1 MIHIP
6 AIQRSF
12 YSIQWRVRGYWKDS
26 GGVDGVEWT
35 TDLDFHMH
43 GGWHPGE
50 SWREETGRGIPLAV
64 LNWLDFSARILQ
76 EKDTQERAAAR
87 ASMGPA

>member
-43 GGWHPGE
+43 GGWHTDE
-50 SWREETGRGIPLAV
+50 AWTDETFRSIPAAV
-64 LNWLDFSARILQ
+64 LEWASVAAWSL
-76 EKDTQERAAAR
+76 TER
-87 ASMGPA
+87 SKSCPCT